1 MKKFGAVRLAIWLGA
16 VLCARGM
23 YAADMP
29 LTSDAH
35 VNSAHASTNYGSL
48 SNLYVGNGNT
58 AFLQFDLS
66 ALPSGTSFDASQP
79 GDADGLCESG
89 QCCGRCIGF
98 SGDERVG

>member
-1 MKKFGAVRLAIWLGA
+1 MGHELNDRARWFLRESVLKKFGAVRLAFWLGA

-29 LTSDAH
+29 LTGDAH
-35 VNSAHASTNYGSL
+35 VNTAHASTNYGSL

-66 ALPSGTSFDASQP
+66 ALPSGTTSAQISRATLTVF
-79 GDADGLCESG
+79 
-89 QCCGRCIGF
+89 
-98 SGDERVG
+98 V